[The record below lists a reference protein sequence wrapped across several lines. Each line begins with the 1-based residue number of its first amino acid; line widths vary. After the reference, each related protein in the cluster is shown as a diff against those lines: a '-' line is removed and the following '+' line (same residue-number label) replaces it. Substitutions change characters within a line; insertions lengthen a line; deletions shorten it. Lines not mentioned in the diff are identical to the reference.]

1 LRKNYEYSNAHERD
15 AIAAAV
21 SVYRKNRNKFE
32 QIKRK
37 IPPGVDADEA
47 IAQVVRGRSVDTVIS
62 SLTRKEEKEPVTETA
77 KEITGEAALNQRESL
92 RRYEESIRR

>member
-1 LRKNYEYSNAHERD
+1 
-15 AIAAAV
+15 V

-37 IPPGVDADEA
+37 LPPGLDADEA
-47 IAQVVRGRSVDTVIS
+47 IAQVVRGRSVDAVIL

-77 KEITGEAALNQRESL
+77 KEILEK
-92 RRYEESIRR
+92 